1 MKKIY
6 VNNDFIDSQIIW
18 LLPIIDGYCSKLRI
32 NDIIFHSRLS
42 NKILKSKNFINFS
55 KKYKITFFLK
65 KKNFFFYLKIIILAF
80 KYINYTKVFFIKKI
94 HNNNFDWFFSEF
106 CHGYWDYCNLMLK
119 DNLEKNFFIKIKSF
133 LACIHKLDLAK
144 QLTKQNI
151 HTVFLGHTTYHSKPF
166 MALFRKKNIN
176 IFCQANY
183 GLHSQYQY
191 QDNYWSKIEKNDFKK
206 LKKIDLTKKSLQY
219 WTKRS
224 SGKGNY
230 DDANRAI
237 VNKKVTT
244 NDFQFKNFIFLH
256 IFKDSPFYIV
266 DNKRIFNDYF
276 DWFIETIKI
285 IKNSKEKWFIKLHPS
300 HIKWGEDQILVINSL
315 LKKNNLSLPS
325 NVFIETESFSN
336 LDIFKTANRIVTYS
350 GTAHLEVA
358 CYGIRPIIISR
369 TTLYDFDKTSV
380 LKPKNISDY
389 KKFLLSSSSSNFLK
403 LKPIN
408 ILNSK
413 KLLFIRENILTLK
426 NDLNSFYIYRND
438 SSSLRN
444 KEFKLVNY
452 NTLKIYNKLKLLGS
466 CLVFNLTRTV
476 SLKYLKFYNS
486 VKGH

>member
-1 MKKIY
+1 
-6 VNNDFIDSQIIW
+6 
-18 LLPIIDGYCSKLRI
+18 
-32 NDIIFHSRLS
+32 
-42 NKILKSKNFINFS
+42 
-55 KKYKITFFLK
+55 
-65 KKNFFFYLKIIILAF
+65 
-80 KYINYTKVFFIKKI
+80 
-94 HNNNFDWFFSEF
+94 
-106 CHGYWDYCNLMLK
+106 
-119 DNLEKNFFIKIKSF
+119 
-133 LACIHKLDLAK
+133 
-144 QLTKQNI
+144 
-151 HTVFLGHTTYHSKPF
+151 
-166 MALFRKKNIN
+166 
-176 IFCQANY
+176 
-183 GLHSQYQY
+183 
-191 QDNYWSKIEKNDFKK
+191 
-206 LKKIDLTKKSLQY
+206 
-219 WTKRS
+219 
-224 SGKGNY
+224 
-230 DDANRAI
+230 
-237 VNKKVTT
+237 
-244 NDFQFKNFIFLH
+244 LH